1 VLGPLRQTPTDRET
15 AIAGPEG
22 VARPDVV
29 DGPPTHNG
37 ATHAADPATA
47 GGPGRWRPRRS
58 SRVLDV
64 AVALP
69 VLVVASPVILT
80 LALLIRL
87 RMGSPVLFRQERVG
101 RGGKRFEIVK
111 FRTMRSAPPGDDGPE
126 TDADRLTALGRALR
140 STSLDEL
147 PTLLNVVHGD
157 MSLVGP
163 RPLPV
168 RYLPRYSREHA
179 RRHEVRP
186 GITGWAQ
193 ANGRNALSW
202 DEQLDMDVWYVEHKS
217 LRLDVRILRE
227 TAARVLRRDGISA
240 DGHATRPEFP
250 GSGATGVEVVGADAG
265 SPS

>member
-1 VLGPLRQTPTDRET
+1 MC
-15 AIAGPEG
+15 
-22 VARPDVV
+22 
-29 DGPPTHNG
+29 
-37 ATHAADPATA
+37 
-47 GGPGRWRPRRS
+47 RS
-58 SRVLDV
+58 RGSRALDV
-64 AVALP
+64 AVAAPL
-69 VLVVASPVILT
+69 LVIVSPVILG

-87 RMGSPVLFRQERVG
+87 RMGSPVLFRQVRVG
-101 RGGKRFEIVK
+101 RGGERFEIVK

-126 TDADRLTALGRALR
+126 TDSDRLTPLGRALR

-147 PTLLNVVHGD
+147 PTLLNVARGD

-186 GITGWAQ
+186 GMTGWAQ
-193 ANGRNALSW
+193 ANGRNALLW
-202 DEQLDMDVWYVEHKS
+202 DEQLDMDVWYVDHKS
-217 LRLDVRILRE
+217 LRLDLRILRD
-227 TAARVLRRDGISA
+227 TVARVVRRDGISA
-240 DGHATRPEFP
+240 NGHATRPEFP